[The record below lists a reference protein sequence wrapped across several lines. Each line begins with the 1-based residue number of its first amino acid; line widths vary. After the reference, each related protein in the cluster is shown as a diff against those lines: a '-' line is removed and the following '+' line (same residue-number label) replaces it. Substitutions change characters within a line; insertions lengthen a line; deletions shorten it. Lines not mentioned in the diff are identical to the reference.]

1 MLLLDNRPVLRFQAH
16 TRHLA
21 GMYQCI
27 AMNGVGNPATATIR
41 LRILCEYLLKIICY
55 PKVMPIEHL

>member
-1 MLLLDNRPVLRFQAH
+1 MQLLDNRPILRFQAH

-27 AMNGVGNPATATIR
+27 AMNGVGNPATATIQ
-41 LRILCEYLLKIICY
+41 LRILCEYHLKGICY
-55 PKVMPIEHL
+55 LKVMLIEHL